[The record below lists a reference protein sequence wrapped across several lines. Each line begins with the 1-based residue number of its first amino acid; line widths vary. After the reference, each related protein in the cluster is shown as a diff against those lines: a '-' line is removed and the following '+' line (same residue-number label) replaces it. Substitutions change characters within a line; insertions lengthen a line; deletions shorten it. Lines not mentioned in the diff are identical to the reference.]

1 MYDAL
6 LNRLIRR
13 LEVDTAPLSE
23 QERDAIASLPLTIR
37 DVAADQD
44 IVREGERPSQCCVV
58 IEGFQCRYKMLR
70 DGERQ
75 IMSFH
80 VPGDIPDLQSLFLST
95 MDHSLGTI
103 TPNRVAFIA
112 HEPLR
117 KLIRQQ
123 PGIAERLWRETLIDA
138 SVFREWI
145 TNVGSRDAYTRIAQ
159 RHMRDV
165 CPLARSRTDQRHDIS
180 VSDHP
185 NGARRR
191 DRPLHR
197 ACQSQHSTDSRGRID
212 CLGAR
217 RLHHTGFEGPAGR
230 RDVRAEL
237 SAYARQR
244 RGVRGVL
251 PGAWLEDLDS
261 NQD

>member
-1 MYDAL
+1 MYDAP

-117 KLIRQQ
+117 KLIRRQ

-145 TNVGSRDAYTRIAQ
+145 TNVGSRDAYTRIAHVICEMYVRLHAVGLTNGTTFQ
-159 RHMRDV
+159 FPITQTELADATGLSTVHVNRSIQQIRADGLIVWERGVCTIPDLKALQDAGMFEPSYLHMRGNV
-165 CPLARSRTDQRHDIS
+165 A
-180 VSDHP
+180 
-185 NGARRR
+185 A
-191 DRPLHR
+191 
-197 ACQSQHSTDSRGRID
+197 
-212 CLGAR
+212 
-217 RLHHTGFEGPAGR
+217 
-230 RDVRAEL
+230 
-237 SAYARQR
+237 
-244 RGVRGVL
+244 
-251 PGAWLEDLDS
+251 
-261 NQD
+261 